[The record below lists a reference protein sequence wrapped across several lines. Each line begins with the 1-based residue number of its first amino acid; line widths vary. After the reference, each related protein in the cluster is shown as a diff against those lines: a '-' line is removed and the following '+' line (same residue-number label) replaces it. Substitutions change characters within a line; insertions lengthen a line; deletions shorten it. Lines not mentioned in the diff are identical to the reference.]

1 MKPIHRLI
9 EHLVNNWQNN
19 LLEAL
24 APKVKQQLMT
34 KFKDEAE
41 DFDIVDPVTKKPPT
55 EKQISDWIDYFDSRL
70 RNSDKVTEKDITKY
84 SLTDLIVL
92 VSKYKGSPEEK
103 EEDEQIEENPDIV
116 YQENGIIIYSGHNEE
131 NCIKF
136 GKGEQWCITRGSFGT
151 YRYDEN
157 RKFPTFYL
165 VKNTNLPNS
174 NRSSFIVIVVG
185 SDNTYKVSDRS
196 NNDVGGR
203 GSEWNR
209 WEPWSTVENLFPFLQ
224 GLQRVF
230 KYIPISKSEKLSQ
243 VYRRNSMPFSD
254 WAVSPPSFKEQY
266 IIVKK
271 GQRFFSD
278 IDNGKFLSRHIAK
291 YPAIGELIAK
301 NYGMVNLNTL
311 FEEFD
316 AFTPNLQNSIIE
328 NAKRFTSLPTRELF
342 KPEYAFSAKRAATK
356 RGLIKPVSNER
367 VYVTPDDKGIVLLD
381 FDSKIPKIR
390 LVTPDRTYENIKVNE
405 RTIKLLANY
414 PNLDELPFTTLVSLA
429 KENLLPSQVI
439 SRIIAKAKSDP
450 NSAIIIKDTEEG
462 QILVDSNTFTAYK
475 IEGDAFTSIPFA
487 DDTVQNVVQNETE
500 NSNFQDKV
508 ISILSSRDPILA
520 DAMPGI
526 IAILKNTP
534 YNRRLAIA
542 QPGDDD
548 GVPGAIF
555 LVNETK
561 NTILKVPSANKTSLN
576 NMAVYRDGGNR
587 FTLSSFTPDKSDYQT
602 WMAYLRSQNI
612 AYNTTEL
619 LETIQYRSTGNRS
632 FLLSNPP
639 LTEDNTYQIVEWEGE
654 IFLVNKANSRES
666 LKISNNTDK
675 AIKANIPP
683 TLAARMR
690 GVEAPP
696 AEPTRRER
704 PTAAAAAPATQE
716 PGVRRRGRP
725 AGGTA
730 APAPPANAE
739 ALAAATTAMT
749 DAGLINSWNA
759 LPPAVK
765 YRFANATVTDR
776 IYGDRGAGR
785 RNNILRGRG
794 RVRRIVEQG
803 NNKIYII
810 QLQNNTFIASI
821 VLQPGNAHLLVT
833 SAGLLR
839 VGSPDNLLATLQNQN
854 LAESEKGMAI
864 NMFLAENPHMLDE
877 TKEILRKHLNK
888 NKYETQRS

>member
-1 MKPIHRLI
+1 L
-9 EHLVNNWQNN
+9 
-19 LLEAL
+19 
-24 APKVKQQLMT
+24 
-34 KFKDEAE
+34 
-41 DFDIVDPVTKKPPT
+41 
-55 EKQISDWIDYFDSRL
+55 
-70 RNSDKVTEKDITKY
+70 
-84 SLTDLIVL
+84 
-92 VSKYKGSPEEK
+92 
-103 EEDEQIEENPDIV
+103 
-116 YQENGIIIYSGHNEE
+116 
-131 NCIKF
+131 
-136 GKGEQWCITRGSFGT
+136 SFT
-151 YRYDEN
+151 
-157 RKFPTFYL
+157 
-165 VKNTNLPNS
+165 
-174 NRSSFIVIVVG
+174 
-185 SDNTYKVSDRS
+185 
-196 NNDVGGR
+196 
-203 GSEWNR
+203 
-209 WEPWSTVENLFPFLQ
+209 
-224 GLQRVF
+224 
-230 KYIPISKSEKLSQ
+230 
-243 VYRRNSMPFSD
+243 
-254 WAVSPPSFKEQY
+254 
-266 IIVKK
+266 
-271 GQRFFSD
+271 
-278 IDNGKFLSRHIAK
+278 AK
-291 YPAIGELIAK
+291 
-301 NYGMVNLNTL
+301 
-311 FEEFD
+311 
-316 AFTPNLQNSIIE
+316 
-328 NAKRFTSLPTRELF
+328 
-342 KPEYAFSAKRAATK
+342 
-356 RGLIKPVSNER
+356 
-367 VYVTPDDKGIVLLD
+367 D

-414 PNLDELPFTTLVSLA
+414 PNLDELPFSALVSLA

-475 IEGDAFTSIPFA
+475 IEGDAFTSVPVI
-487 DDTVQNVVQNETE
+487 DDTVQNIVQNETE

-508 ISILSSRDPILA
+508 ISMLSSRDPILA
-520 DAMPGI
+520 DAIPGI

-542 QPGDDD
+542 QPEDDD

-561 NTILKVPSANKTSLN
+561 NTIIKAPSADKTSIN
-576 NMAVYRDGGNR
+576 NILVYRDGGNK
-587 FTLSSFTPDKSDYQT
+587 FTLSRLTPDKSDYQT
-602 WMAYLRSQNI
+602 WMAYFRSQNI

-619 LETIQYRSTGNRS
+619 LGTIQYRSTYNRS

-654 IFLVNKANSRES
+654 VFLVNKANSRES

-704 PTAAAAAPATQE
+704 PAAAAAAPATQQ

-730 APAPPANAE
+730 APAAPVNAE
-739 ALAAATTAMT
+739 ALTAATTAMT
-749 DAGLINSWNA
+749 NVGLINSWNA
-759 LPPAVK
+759 LPTPVK
-765 YRFANATVTDR
+765 NRFANATVTNR
-776 IYGDRGAGR
+776 TYADRGAGR
-785 RNNILRGRG
+785 RNNILRGRS
-794 RVRRIVEQG
+794 RVIRIIEQG

-810 QLQNNTFIASI
+810 PLQNNTFVASI
-821 VLQPGNAHLLVT
+821 VLQPGNSHLLVT
-833 SAGLLR
+833 SAGTTNI
-839 VGSPDNLLATLQNQN
+839 GSPDNLLATLQNQN

>member
-19 LLEAL
+19 LFEAL
-24 APKVKQQLMT
+24 APSIKQQLMT
-34 KFKDEAE
+34 NFKNDVK
-41 DFDIVDPVTKKPPT
+41 DFTIVDPVTKKPPT
-55 EKQISDWIDYFDSRL
+55 EQQISDWIDYFDSRL
-70 RNSDKVTEKDITKY
+70 RNSDKVTQKDITKY
-84 SLTDLIVL
+84 SLVDLIEL
-92 VSKYKGSPEEK
+92 VSRYKGSPEEK

-151 YRYDEN
+151 YRYDQR
-157 RKFPTFYL
+157 RKNPTFYL

-174 NRSSFIVIVVG
+174 NRSSFIVVVVG

-203 GSEWNR
+203 GSEWDR

-230 KYIPISKSEKLSQ
+230 KYIPISKSEAFSQ
-243 VYRRNSMPFSD
+243 MYKTNSMTFED
-254 WAVSPPSFKEQY
+254 WSLSSPSFKEQY
-266 IIVKK
+266 IIVRK
-271 GQRFFSD
+271 GVRFFSD
-278 IDNGKFLSRHIAK
+278 ITNEKFLSRYVTK
-291 YPAIGELIAK
+291 YPAIAELIAK
-301 NYGMVNLNTL
+301 NYGMVNLKTL

-316 AFTPNLQNSIIE
+316 AFTPNLQSSIIE
-328 NAKRFTSLPTRELF
+328 NAKRFTSLDTKTLF
-342 KPEYAFSAKRAATK
+342 ISYYDFSAKRAATK
-356 RGLIKPVSNER
+356 RGLIKPASNER
-367 VYVTPDDKGIVLLD
+367 VYVTSDDKGIVLLD
-381 FDSKIPKIR
+381 FDSKIPTIR
-390 LVTPDRTYENIKVNE
+390 LVTPNKTYENIKVNE
-405 RTIKLLANY
+405 RTIKLLTNY
-414 PNLDELPFTTLVSLA
+414 PNLDELPFSTLVNLA
-429 KENLLPSQVI
+429 KENLLPSQAI
-439 SRIIAKAKSDP
+439 TRIISKAKSDP
-450 NSAIIIKDTEEG
+450 NSAIVVKDTEEG

-475 IEGDAFTSIPFA
+475 IEGDTFTSVPFI
-487 DDTVQNVVQNETE
+487 DDTVQNIVQNETE
-500 NSNFQDKV
+500 NGNFQNKV
-508 ISILSSRDPILA
+508 ISILSSGEPISA
-520 DAMPGI
+520 EAMPGI

-534 YNRRLAIA
+534 NNRRLAIT
-542 QPGDDD
+542 QPDADANEGK
-548 GVPGAIF
+548 IF

-561 NTILKVPSANKTSLN
+561 NTIIRVPSADKISINDFSYYVNRGNK
-576 NMAVYRDGGNR
+576 
-587 FTLSSFTPDKSDYQT
+587 FTLNFFTPDKSDYQI

-612 AYNTTEL
+612 AYNTTDL
-619 LETIQYRSTGNRS
+619 IAAIGRYRFSGIRN

-654 IFLVNKANSRES
+654 VFLVNKANSRES
-666 LKISNNTDK
+666 LKLSNATYK
-675 AIKANIPP
+675 ALKANIPP
-683 TLAARMR
+683 ALAARMR

-696 AEPTRRER
+696 AEPTRRGR
-704 PTAAAAAPATQE
+704 PTAAAAAAQE

-730 APAPPANAE
+730 APATPVNAE

-749 DAGLINSWNA
+749 DVGLTNSWNA
-759 LPPAVK
+759 LPTPVK
-765 YRFANATVTDR
+765 NRFANATVSNR

-785 RNNILRGRG
+785 RDNILRGRG
-794 RVRRIVEQG
+794 RVRQIVESG

-810 QLQNNTFIASI
+810 RLQNNTFVASI
-821 VLQPGNAHLLVT
+821 VLQPGNSHLLVT
-833 SAGLLR
+833 PAGTANI
-839 VGSPDNLLATLQNQN
+839 GSPDNLLATLQNQN

-888 NKYETQRS
+888 DKYETQRS